1 MSWLSLFLG
10 IFDSI
15 LNGISGVLFCFV
27 LFFLQSLSDISL
39 LV

>member
-10 IFDSI
+10 IFDGI
-15 LNGISGVLFCFV
+15 LNGIAVFVCVCF
-27 LFFLQSLSDISL
+27 FFFFAISDIYL

>member
-10 IFDSI
+10 IFDGI
-15 LNGISGVLFCFV
+15 LNGIAVCFCF
-27 LFFLQSLSDISL
+27 LESLSDISL

>member
-10 IFDSI
+10 IFDGI
-15 LNGISGVLFCFV
+15 LNGIAVLFCLFV
-27 LFFLQSLSDISL
+27 FLQSLSDISL

>member
-10 IFDSI
+10 IFDGI
-15 LNGISGVLFCFV
+15 LNGIAVFV
-27 LFFLQSLSDISL
+27 CVCIFFFLQSLSDISL

>member
-10 IFDSI
+10 IFDGI
-15 LNGISGVLFCFV
+15 LNGIAVFFV
-27 LFFLQSLSDISL
+27 FLFLQSLSDISL